1 MGQNFGKL
9 VVVQVGTSD
18 QEYELNKAS
27 ITLGRDMTNDVILG
41 DARVSRN
48 HARLECSQSG
58 CTVID
63 LGSSNGTRLNGNR
76 IEKAILSAGDTISIG
91 NTTLRYEEVSISD
104 DLEMT
109 MIDTQF
115 DLDLAIDQES
125 LPVSVNDT
133 GVPRLVIFTGDRTWE
148 VPLENV
154 DSLTLGRAEDNQVV
168 IESSK
173 VSRHHAHL
181 LRKGSILILRDL
193 GSTNG
198 IWLHDRQV
206 DEAILQNN
214 VALRLGNA
222 TLVYKSGFSSEAL
235 MMAEEHLTK
244 MTIRRPVV
252 FVPGLMGSELWRGN
266 ERIWPDIKYLF
277 KHPEVY
283 RYSPESGL
291 EARGLVDQVVVVPN
305 LIKLNQYNRLGDY
318 LVEDL
323 GYERGVD
330 FFEFAYDWRQD
341 VRTSARQ
348 LAQKIDDLNLERPV
362 TVIAHNL
369 GVLVSRYYI
378 ECLHGKKRVELV
390 ILMGG
395 PHQGFPK
402 ALSSLLIA
410 PDVLPFGQMGERL
423 RQVLATFYTSYQI
436 LPTYPCATNQKG
448 EKANL
453 FEMDD
458 WLPEA
463 QRPLL
468 AAARQFRRQLS
479 NHSSVPAVSIF
490 GYGLKTITS
499 LSFQRDSSGLMSDLV
514 YWQEPLG
521 DSTIPQ
527 SSAVLEGTEIYP
539 VRQYHGSLFIDHDVK
554 MLLKLELTRT

>member
-9 VVVQVGTSD
+9 VVVQAGAPD

-27 ITLGRDMTNDVILG
+27 ITLGRTMTNDVILG

-48 HARLECSQSG
+48 HVRLECGPSG

-63 LGSSNGTRLNGNR
+63 LGSPNGTRLNGNR
-76 IEKAILSAGDTISIG
+76 IEKAVLSAGDTLSIG
-91 NTTLRYEEVSISD
+91 NTTLRFAKVTISD

-109 MIDTQF
+109 KIDTES
-115 DLDLAIDQES
+115 DLDLTINQET
-125 LPVSVNDT
+125 LPVSVNET
-133 GVPRLVIFTGDRTWE
+133 NVPRLAVFTKDRTWE
-148 VPLENV
+148 VPLGNV

-181 LRKGSILILRDL
+181 LRKGSIFVLRDL

-206 DEAILQNN
+206 DEAILQDSD
-214 VALRLGNA
+214 ALRLGNA
-222 TLVYKSGFSSEAL
+222 LLVYKSGFSSEAL
-235 MMAEEHLTK
+235 MMADEYLAK

-252 FVPGLMGSELWRGN
+252 FVPGLMGSELWQGN
-266 ERIWPDIKYLF
+266 ERVWPNVKYLF

-283 RYSPESGL
+283 RYSPESRL
-291 EARGLVDQVVVVPN
+291 EARGIVDQVLVVPN

-330 FFEFAYDWRQD
+330 YFEFAYDWRQD
-341 VRTSARQ
+341 VRTSALQ
-348 LAQKIDDLNLERPV
+348 LAQTIDGLNLERPV
-362 TVIAHNL
+362 TVLAHNL
-369 GVLVSRYYI
+369 GALVSRYYI
-378 ECLHGKKRVELV
+378 ECLDGKQRVALV

-395 PHQGFPK
+395 PHQGVPQ
-402 ALSSLLIA
+402 ALSSLLIT
-410 PDVLPFGQMGERL
+410 PDVRPFGLMGERL
-423 RQVLATFYTSYQI
+423 CQVIATFYTSYQF
-436 LPTYPCATNQKG
+436 LPIYPCATNQKG
-448 EKANL
+448 ELVNL
-453 FEMDD
+453 FETDD

-468 AAARQFRRQLS
+468 AVARQFRQQLG
-479 NHSSVPAVSIF
+479 NHSSVPAVSVF
-490 GYGLKTITS
+490 GYGLKTITG
-499 LSFQRDSSGLMSDLV
+499 LSFQRDPRGLMGNLV

-521 DSTIPQ
+521 DSIVPQ
-527 SSAVLEGTEIYP
+527 SSAVLKGTEIYP
-539 VRQYHGSLFIDHDVK
+539 VQQYHGSLFIDHDVK
-554 MLLKLELTRT
+554 MRLKLELTRT